1 MLIVCEGE
9 VTEVEY
15 FEGITRLYR
24 APTVKVECVGKGR
37 DPLKTVN
44 HALRL
49 RENSEKAA
57 RSKRDSFLKI
67 DHVWC
72 VVDVDDHTTLD
83 GALRLAKRNDVHLI
97 VSNPCFEIW
106 LLWHYQDF
114 ASQTNR
120 FDLPKKLDGHIPGY
134 SKKKAIPTGFPFGEA
149 EHSAAKKRALCCDP
163 QHDAPCR
170 QGRNPSSNVWLA
182 VEAVR
187 GEGRKP

>member
-24 APTVKVECVGKGR
+24 APTVKVECVGIGR
-37 DPLKTVN
+37 DPLATVN
-44 HALRL
+44 RALRL

-83 GALRLAKRNDVHLI
+83 AALLLARRNDVHLV

-106 LLWHYQDF
+106 LLWHYQNF

-120 FDLPKKLDGHIPGY
+120 FDLPKKLDSRIPGY
-134 SKKKAIPTGFPFGEA
+134 SKRKAIPGDFPFKDGYENA
-149 EHSAAKKRALCCDP
+149 RKRALGCDP
-163 QHDAPCR
+163 EHDKPCR
-170 QGRNPSSNVWLA
+170 RGQNPSSNAWLA
-182 VEAVR
+182 VEAIR
-187 GEGRKP
+187 GEGRKR